1 MVKLLSRSAVGQDRS
16 LPRRSL
22 PAVGC
27 DLLLLFLEDVPHR
40 PGKNHGLHVRW
51 HPAGIEHGVIARL
64 ALIEFSQFPA
74 ESIRTENKLLECIGA
89 AGWSMRTDH
98 SAPPEDRTEE
108 SVVIA
113 LLDQSGSGNI
123 EV

>member
-1 MVKLLSRSAVGQDRS
+1 MLNCCPEIAGGQDRS

-22 PAVGC
+22 PAVSG
-27 DLLLLFLEDVPHR
+27 DLFLLFLEDVPHR

-51 HPAGIEHGVIARL
+51 HPAGIEHGVIACL

-74 ESIRTENKLLECIGA
+74 ESIRTVNKLLECIGA
-89 AGWSMRTDH
+89 AGGSMRTDH

-108 SVVIA
+108 SIVVT
-113 LLDQSGSGNI
+113 
-123 EV
+123 